1 MHTGAGNGRSDPL
14 QSIVGAGTLL
24 LGLLCAFG
32 AWWEITGRDGLL
44 LVIVPAAAMPVLA
57 ASLARRAVRKKRP

>member
-1 MHTGAGNGRSDPL
+1 M
-14 QSIVGAGTLL
+14 LL

-32 AWWEITGRDGLL
+32 AWREITGRDGLL

-57 ASLARRAVRKKRP
+57 ASLARRSVRKKWP